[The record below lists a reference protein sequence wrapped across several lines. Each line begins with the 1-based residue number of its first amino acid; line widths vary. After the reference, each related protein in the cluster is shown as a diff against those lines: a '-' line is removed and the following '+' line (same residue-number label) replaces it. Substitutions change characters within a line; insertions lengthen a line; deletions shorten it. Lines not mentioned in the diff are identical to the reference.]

1 MFSEI
6 ETARLLN
13 QLFYKHDTTKQRE
26 EKEIEIQTWFNLPF
40 FFYFIYFN
48 LLFQFTI
55 SPLHLP
61 SHLPIEQTMA
71 AISAK
76 SSKAPSS

>member
-26 EKEIEIQTWFNLPF
+26 EKEIEGEL
-40 FFYFIYFN
+40 
-48 LLFQFTI
+48 
-55 SPLHLP
+55 
-61 SHLPIEQTMA
+61 
-71 AISAK
+71 K
-76 SSKAPSS
+76 SDFKKKTFKK